1 MNVLVTGGAGYIGT
15 RLIKNLCANKEVKNI
30 VVYDNLLRGNYN
42 MFLGD
47 KYIHPEG
54 LKFIKGD
61 LLDSRSLKNA
71 LKGIDVV
78 YHLAAKAT
86 SPFANI
92 NLHFYEQINN
102 WGTAELTYAI
112 EESDTVKKVIY
123 LSSMGVYGF
132 SKEEISEN
140 DPVNPSSFYAIS
152 KQRGEEHVQRLDK
165 RFNPIIVR
173 CGNVYGYGRSMRFD
187 AVINKFVFEANFSGR
202 IQINGSGNQQRAF
215 INIHCIGEVLD
226 RMATLDIPVGTYN
239 VSQRNMSVLDIVDVL
254 KELKPEL
261 EFLFIN
267 QQTELQQQ
275 IVSADQKLKKY
286 IPYGDSAPD
295 FKSEMIEFL
304 NSFSY

>member
-15 RLIKNLCANKEVKNI
+15 RLIKSLCANKSVKSI
-30 VVYDNLLRGNYN
+30 LVYDNLLRGNYN

-54 LKFIKGD
+54 LKFVKGD
-61 LLDSRSLKNA
+61 LLDSRSLKKA
-71 LKGIDVV
+71 LQGIDVV

-86 SPFANI
+86 SPFANV

-102 WGTAELTYAI
+102 WGTAELSYAI
-112 EESDTVKKVIY
+112 EESDSVKKVIY

-132 SKEEISEN
+132 SN
-140 DPVNPSSFYAIS
+140 DELTEDSPVNPSSFYAIS
-152 KQRGEEHVQRLDK
+152 KQRGEEHIQRLDK
-165 RFNPIIVR
+165 KFNPIILR

-202 IQINGSGNQQRAF
+202 IQINGSGNQKRAF
-215 INIHCIGEVLD
+215 IHINAIGEILNKITTTEVPIGD
-226 RMATLDIPVGTYN
+226 YN
-239 VSQRNMSVLDIVDVL
+239 IAERNMSVLDIVDVL
-254 KELKPEL
+254 KELKPDL

-275 IVSADQKLKKY
+275 MVSMDQKLKKY
-286 IPYGDSAPD
+286 ISYGDTESH
-295 FKSEMIEFL
+295 FKSELIEFL